1 MNSVLIHTF
10 SPHWW
15 LGLPVDLILFS
26 NNRMFSYK
34 LVKWCFLMRS
44 GWNWRSFLA
53 IFKPQKCLNILLVK
67 QLEWISSIP
76 WDRKSKWVLE
86 MHLSGSLK
94 YTCILEIVCID
105 SKKQQQQKK
114 KTLYETIFHLPS
126 ISLCTSR
133 PVRNTVCLLRW

>member
-1 MNSVLIHTF
+1 
-10 SPHWW
+10 
-15 LGLPVDLILFS
+15 
-26 NNRMFSYK
+26 MFSHEI
-34 LVKWCFLMRS
+34 R
-44 GWNWRSFLA
+44 NWRSFLA

-114 KTLYETIFHLPS
+114 NHYMKQFFIFLLFLSALPDLSEIQFASWDDKTPIPTD
-126 ISLCTSR
+126 
-133 PVRNTVCLLRW
+133 LLRGKMNMSWNTTVVHKSSL